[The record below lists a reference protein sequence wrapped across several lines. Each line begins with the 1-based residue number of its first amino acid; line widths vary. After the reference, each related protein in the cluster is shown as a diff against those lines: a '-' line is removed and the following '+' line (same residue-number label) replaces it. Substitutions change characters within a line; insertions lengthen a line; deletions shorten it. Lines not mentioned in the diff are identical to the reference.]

1 MEFVSKLYWGLCETS
16 SSHGLMGVSN
26 QCSSSFQ
33 WKVIYHGGSNE

>member
-1 MEFVSKLYWGLCETS
+1 MGFVSKLYWGLCEIS